1 MKFHRQKGRSVSSR
15 TCQKDSAN
23 SIEIACVSR
32 TKSVI
37 FQVVVCYCHL
47 GAESRRVA
55 TVGSTRENRKPRVEL
70 TFNRAGLAC
79 YEGKMSRIA
88 SVATLAGERA
98 KKKEI
103 RERLE
108 GGGSVA
114 WLRPA
119 LAVMK
124 QRRPPV
130 ERTDLAAGQL
140 NESRMSTRCVSCNSH
155 PIVHSLATTAAT
167 ETWL

>member
-1 MKFHRQKGRSVSSR
+1 MTFQSILLYYRICTLSLSLQYSINHSKSLKPASYQISTNHLMKFHRQKARPVSSR

-23 SIEIACVSR
+23 SIEIACVSG

-47 GAESRRVA
+47 GAESRRIA

-88 SVATLAGERA
+88 RVATLAGERA

-103 RERLE
+103 RERLK

-114 WLRPA
+114 
-119 LAVMK
+119 
-124 QRRPPV
+124 
-130 ERTDLAAGQL
+130 
-140 NESRMSTRCVSCNSH
+140 
-155 PIVHSLATTAAT
+155 
-167 ETWL
+167 